1 MRGLPQYS
9 PPMIERVPPGATLDD
24 TPDEALVHAVLR
36 GDETA
41 STRLVRRYLRKAMA
55 VALTYVDTLED
66 AEDVVQETF
75 QRAFQSLRRYD
86 ASKPFQPWFFT
97 ILRNTART
105 ARTVGRARRHEE
117 LLTSR
122 PTETASPLEDTQRVE
137 LEESIDIALGRL
149 PRMQQACFRL
159 CVVEGFSS
167 AEAASAVGIAESTV
181 RVHLFK
187 ARRALRGRLEGLQ
200 AHREEA

>member
-1 MRGLPQYS
+1 MTEWL
-9 PPMIERVPPGATLDD
+9 PPGDSLDD

-41 STRLVRRYLRKAMA
+41 STRLVRRYLRKTMA

-75 QRAFQSLRRYD
+75 QRAFRSLGRFD
-86 ASKPFQPWFFT
+86 ARKPFRPWFFT
-97 ILRNTART
+97 ILRNTARS
-105 ARTVGRARRHEE
+105 ARADGRSRRHED
-117 LLTSR
+117 LPASR
-122 PTETASPLEDTQRVE
+122 PTGAASPLENTQRVE
-137 LEESIDIALGRL
+137 LEERIDAALGRL

-181 RVHLFK
+181 RVHLLR
-187 ARRALRGRLEGLQ
+187 ARHALRGLLESLQ
-200 AHREEA
+200 THREEA